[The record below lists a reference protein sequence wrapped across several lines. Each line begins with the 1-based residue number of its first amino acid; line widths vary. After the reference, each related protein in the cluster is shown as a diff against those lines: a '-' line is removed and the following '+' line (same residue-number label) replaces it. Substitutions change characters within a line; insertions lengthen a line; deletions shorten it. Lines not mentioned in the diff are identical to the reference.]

1 MNRIKP
7 KTAPGNRPS
16 HSLDPKGHKGR
27 DLQLSVA
34 IAGARIAAAGRG
46 LPGDLAKEMADC
58 FVKMGV
64 DFVIDLAK
72 LLPIP
77 IHDAEALH
85 QKLFEGECT
94 ALADAYVN
102 AATDGRKSEKQEIM
116 ETIRAL
122 RCDSPRRISFLCA
135 RLRGA
140 SRTLKNKGSKI
151 HKNDRDRIRPLLK
164 ELSAQSG
171 RLAKAPNL
179 ARVIGLAV
187 QAEVIS
193 GFDWKTCELTINEEK
208 MGTLLCKGELPEF
221 LLRLFDDLLVVNVG
235 QAKALWMVV
244 KDCMNDSTKKK
255 FDKVRDAIAGSIDQ
269 AIAGQSI
276 EPYIDTRRQDE
287 WRQRRAL
294 LAEVQESRFE
304 PKPNKCLVC

>member
-7 KTAPGNRPS
+7 KTASGNSPNR
-16 HSLDPKGHKGR
+16 SLDPKRSEHPNLKT
-27 DLQLSVA
+27 SVA
-34 IAGARIAAAGRG
+34 IIVARRAAAARG
-46 LPGDLAKEMADC
+46 LPNDLVGVMAAC

-72 LLPIP
+72 ALPSP
-77 IHDAEALH
+77 TGRARNLH
-85 QKLFEGECT
+85 LELFEEECT
-94 ALADAYVN
+94 ALADAYVK

-122 RCDSPRRISFLCA
+122 RCDSPTKISFLCA